1 MRVLLVDDDAL
12 FCGIINTALQKHGYQ
27 TSIACN
33 GDDALKKIHGG
44 EFDLLIT
51 DILMPQKEGIELIQ
65 EVRQTNPKLKIIA
78 ISSGGQTGYTSF
90 LRIAETFGA
99 DASLKK
105 PFTADQLIDKVKE
118 VTENKLSA

>member
-1 MRVLLVDDDAL
+1 MNVLLVDDDAL
-12 FCGIINTALQKHGYQ
+12 FRNLINTALQKQGYQ

-33 GDDALKKIHGG
+33 GDEALKKIQEG
-44 EFDLLIT
+44 EFDLLVT
-51 DILMPQKEGIELIQ
+51 DILMPEKEGIELIQ
-65 EVRQTNPKLKIIA
+65 EVRLTNPKLKIIA

-105 PFTADQLIDKVKE
+105 PFTADELIEKVKHI
-118 VTENKLSA
+118 TSIS

>member
-1 MRVLLVDDDAL
+1 MNVLLVDDDAL
-12 FCGIINTALQKHGYQ
+12 FRNLINNALQKQGYQ

-33 GDDALKKIHGG
+33 GDEALKKIRDGA
-44 EFDLLIT
+44 FDLLVT
-51 DILMPQKEGIELIQ
+51 DILMPEKEGIELIQ
-65 EVRQTNPKLKIIA
+65 EVRLTNPKLKIIA

-105 PFTADQLIDKVKE
+105 PFTADELIEKVKE
-118 VTENKLSA
+118 IT